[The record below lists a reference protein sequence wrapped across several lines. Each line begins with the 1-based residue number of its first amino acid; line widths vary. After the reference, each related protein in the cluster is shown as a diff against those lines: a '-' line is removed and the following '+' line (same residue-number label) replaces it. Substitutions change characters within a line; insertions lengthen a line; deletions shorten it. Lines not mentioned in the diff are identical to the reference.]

1 MKSQSIKLLSLC
13 CLLSVTA
20 ACHRSTAADHLRQG
34 MKFVEAKQ
42 DKEAIVEFRL
52 AVQADPRFGDAR
64 TETRRR
70 VSAASET
77 RRARCANTCGP
88 PISCP
93 KNIDAQ
99 IKAGQLLLVAR
110 AFDDARTRADR
121 AVAIDANNVDA
132 QVLRGNALAGL
143 KDLDGA
149 ITEYEE
155 AIALDPSKISAYS
168 NLGAIQAAQGK
179 RDEAEETFRKAV
191 EASPQS
197 LTARLALANFLWSSG
212 RRADSEQ
219 TFKDALAID
228 PCECGGKSGTR
239 AVLHVDRPRR

>member
-64 TETRRR
+64 MKLADAYLR
-70 VSAASET
+70 VGDAPGALREYVRAA
-77 RRARCANTCGP
+77 NLL
-88 PISCP
+88 P

-155 AIALDPSKISAYS
+155 AIALDPSKISAYRTS
-168 NLGAIQAAQGK
+168 ARFRQPKGNAMK
-179 RDEAEETFRKAV
+179 RKR
-191 EASPQS
+191 
-197 LTARLALANFLWSSG
+197 RSG
-212 RRADSEQ
+212 RPS
-219 TFKDALAID
+219 K
-228 PCECGGKSGTR
+228 
-239 AVLHVDRPRR
+239 RRRNR

>member
-1 MKSQSIKLLSLC
+1 MLLSWLEPKCCSGARELNEVPVNKLLSLC

-20 ACHRSTAADHLRQG
+20 ACHRSSAADHLRQG

-64 TETRRR
+64 MKLADAYLR
-70 VSAASET
+70 VGDAPGALREYVRAADLL
-77 RRARCANTCGP
+77 
-88 PISCP
+88 P

-149 ITEYEE
+149 ITDTKRPLHSIPRRYR
-155 AIALDPSKISAYS
+155 AS
-168 NLGAIQAAQGK
+168 NLGAIQAAQ
-179 RDEAEETFRKAV
+179 ETR
-191 EASPQS
+191 
-197 LTARLALANFLWSSG
+197 RSG
-212 RRADSEQ
+212 RDVQEGRRSVAAIVDGPSCAREFLVVERTPCRFGADVQGRARD
-219 TFKDALAID
+219 
-228 PCECGGKSGTR
+228 
-239 AVLHVDRPRR
+239 

>member
-20 ACHRSTAADHLRQG
+20 ACHRSSAADHMRQG

-64 TETRRR
+64 MKLAEIYLRIGDTPGALREYVR
-70 VSAASET
+70 AADLL
-77 RRARCANTCGP
+77 
-88 PISCP
+88 P

-99 IKAGQLLLVAR
+99 IKAGQLLLVAS
-110 AFDDARTRADR
+110 AFDDARTRGDR

-149 ITEYEE
+149 ITEYKR
-155 AIALDPSKISAYS
+155 PSRSI
-168 NLGAIQAAQGK
+168 
-179 RDEAEETFRKAV
+179 
-191 EASPQS
+191 
-197 LTARLALANFLWSSG
+197 
-212 RRADSEQ
+212 
-219 TFKDALAID
+219 
-228 PCECGGKSGTR
+228 
-239 AVLHVDRPRR
+239 PRRYRRIEPRRDSGSPRETR